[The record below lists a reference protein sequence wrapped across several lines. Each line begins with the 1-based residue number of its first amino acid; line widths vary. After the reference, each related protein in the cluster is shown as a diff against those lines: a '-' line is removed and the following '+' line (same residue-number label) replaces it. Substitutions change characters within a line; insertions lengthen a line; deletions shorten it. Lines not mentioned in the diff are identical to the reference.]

1 MSHSPLNQPH
11 AANLVADDLSASIDA
26 LPPRRGQDLFGAGGI
41 PIGRPGPVGHQHSR
55 TKSKTDFLDLAD
67 SSTRLG
73 TSPELNSRLEQKRAE
88 HELQRA
94 EQKRAFAAQM
104 RALEAQHES
113 EERELLGAAASA
125 PTTPPRSDSEV
136 DHILLGVSDTHRSH
150 LMNDAGTFG
159 NIGLAKGSFREF
171 ANNSKSVPASRR
183 HSGQDQ
189 DTLGLD
195 KLNLGINASSLAP
208 NPSNGASR
216 AHKGGVGTNDGPS
229 VTSFLFDDELDTDLH
244 QNTFG
249 GKYLQMNT
257 DDDKFPILVRR
268 DSFPGLLSASSAALD
283 LAPLAQTPP
292 RHSNLVRPTTTARGN
307 DWSPFDAPT
316 SYRPLPHSQE
326 SLADLDRGRLAPKP
340 QSSTSVSFHK
350 DARSS
355 PASDRGASPHLSR
368 VAHMNGGIVNRSTL
382 AVSRNS
388 TGMGAAPNVTSHP
401 SSQVITNGAMSTSPK
416 QEKKNSSLFPPSPV
430 DIHAA
435 LNKGFATSDL
445 GAMRS
450 PLTIGSAVSD
460 SGHFGAG
467 SFGLNGGNAMDA
479 NLNKFRSGPLKSA
492 NASTLSFGF
501 DTDSFDVGGGNGI
514 NGPLAAGKSRRDP
527 ETNRFANIR
536 LEDMQGDMFGL
547 CKDQHGCRFLQKK
560 LEEGDP
566 THRDMI
572 FAEIYPHFGEL
583 MTDAFGNY
591 LSQKLLEYSTDDQ
604 RDLLIESISGE
615 LVSIS
620 LNMHGTRA
628 AQKMIDFLST
638 QRQVQSLIVALNLN
652 VVTLIKDLN
661 GNHVIQKCL
670 NHLPPE
676 DNQFIYNAVAA
687 NCIEVATHRHGC
699 CVLQRCIDHASESQ
713 RIQLVT
719 EITYNSLTL
728 VQDPFGNYV
737 VQYVLDLN
745 DSRFIEAIVRQFL
758 GNVCALSMQ
767 KFSSN
772 VVEKCIRVSD
782 LSARRALVEELS
794 GRQQLERLL
803 RDSFAN
809 YVVQTALDYSEPQQR
824 AALVDNIRPILPL
837 IRNTPYGKRIQSKIQ
852 RENLDPLR
860 TGGAFQPPL
869 MSPGY
874 FLSSPHLAGNATHL
888 PHHVHSLIEGHR
900 GSHGPTFISSA
911 PGSSATAHPLLTNHH
926 HLPSQSQLGSPG
938 FAAPWSAS
946 SSNGPMHMNY
956 PGMTLNHD
964 HRANDYAPFM

>member
-1 MSHSPLNQPH
+1 M
-11 AANLVADDLSASIDA
+11 AEDLSASMDA
-26 LPPRRGQDLFGAGGI
+26 LPPRRGIGLFGAGGDLSI
-41 PIGRPGPVGHQHSR
+41 TKPSQTGHHSR

-67 SSTRLG
+67 STTRLG
-73 TSPELNSRLEQKRAE
+73 TSPEVNSRLEQKRAE
-88 HELQRA
+88 HERQRA
-94 EQKRAFAAQM
+94 EQKRVFAAQM

-113 EERELLGAAASA
+113 EERELLGVAASA
-125 PTTPPRSDSEV
+125 PTTPPRSDDDV
-136 DHILLGVSDTHRSH
+136 DQIIIGASDPNRQRLYH
-150 LMNDAGTFG
+150 DGGKFG
-159 NIGLAKGSFREF
+159 NIGISKLSSFREF

-183 HSGQDQ
+183 HSGQDKE
-189 DTLGLD
+189 TLGLD
-195 KLNLGINASSLAP
+195 KLGLGPDNPLSMSGSAKLAGRPTKSTTINNAA
-208 NPSNGASR
+208 
-216 AHKGGVGTNDGPS
+216 PS
-229 VTSFLFDDELDTDLH
+229 VTSFLFDDELETDLQH
-244 QNTFG
+244 ATFG

-268 DSFPGLLSASSAALD
+268 DSFPGMLSASSAALD

-292 RHSNLVRPTTTARGN
+292 RHVNLIRPTTTSRGT
-307 DWSPFDAPT
+307 DWSPFDSPNTYRPT
-316 SYRPLPHSQE
+316 PLPHLPNETIDTDRKRLLAQPQV
-326 SLADLDRGRLAPKP
+326 SLPSLHPDSRNSP
-340 QSSTSVSFHK
+340 VSE
-350 DARSS
+350 
-355 PASDRGASPHLSR
+355 RGASPRLARVTHLNGTSVSR
-368 VAHMNGGIVNRSTL
+368 TSSSLAGRKSSLVPVGASNGPTQPTPSVIVN
-382 AVSRNS
+382 
-388 TGMGAAPNVTSHP
+388 APISVTSQQDKKTSLIPTSAVDLHNVLGKNYSGKDFNP
-401 SSQVITNGAMSTSPK
+401 LRSSPLPLGSNTSDNGNFASATYGLNRNNPIDNSFGPYGS
-416 QEKKNSSLFPPSPV
+416 SSLGGT
-430 DIHAA
+430 
-435 LNKGFATSDL
+435 KTSSL
-445 GAMRS
+445 G
-450 PLTIGSAVSD
+450 
-460 SGHFGAG
+460 
-467 SFGLNGGNAMDA
+467 
-479 NLNKFRSGPLKSA
+479 
-492 NASTLSFGF
+492 FGF
-501 DTDSFDVGGGNGI
+501 ESPEGYVNGL
-514 NGPLAAGKSRRDP
+514 GPNSNNSQLYLGKARRDP

-536 LEDMQGDMFGL
+536 LEDIQGDMFGL

-572 FAEIYPHFGEL
+572 FSEIYPHFGEL

-628 AQKMIDFLST
+628 VQKMIDFLST
-638 QRQVQSLIVALNLN
+638 QRQVQSLMLALNMN

-713 RIQLVT
+713 RMQLVT

-782 LSARRALVEELS
+782 PAGRRALVEELS
-794 GRQQLERLL
+794 GRQILERLL

-809 YVVQTALDYSEPQQR
+809 YVVQTALDYSDPAQR
-824 AALVDNIRPILPL
+824 AQLVDNIRPILPM

-852 RENLDPLR
+852 RENLDSIR
-860 TGGAFQPPL
+860 GGADGRL
-869 MSPGY
+869 GSS
-874 FLSSPHLAGNATHL
+874 FLSANHVVGGASTL
-888 PHHVHSLIEGHR
+888 PLVQ
-900 GSHGPTFISSA
+900 
-911 PGSSATAHPLLTNHH
+911 HH
-926 HLPSQSQLGSPG
+926 HHNQLHPSSQSQLTSPG
-938 FAAPWSAS
+938 FTSPWSTSSLTGPIPVAYAGMSLGREHQTNAYAS
-946 SSNGPMHMNY
+946 
-956 PGMTLNHD
+956 
-964 HRANDYAPFM
+964 FM

>member
-1 MSHSPLNQPH
+1 MSHSPLHQP
-11 AANLVADDLSASIDA
+11 NPTSVMTDDLSASIDA

-41 PIGRPGPVGHQHSR
+41 PIGRPGPVGHHHSR

-67 SSTRLG
+67 STTRLG

-88 HELQRA
+88 HEVQRA
-94 EQKRAFAAQM
+94 EQKRVFAAQM

-136 DHILLGVSDTHRSH
+136 DHILLGASESHRSH
-150 LMNDAGTFG
+150 IINDPAKYG
-159 NIGLAKGSFREF
+159 NIGLPKGSFREF

-189 DTLGLD
+189 DSLGLD
-195 KLNLGINASSLAP
+195 KLSLGVNGSSIAPIAP
-208 NPSNGASR
+208 NGVARGNKA
-216 AHKGGVGTNDGPS
+216 GGGTNDGPS

-292 RHSNLVRPTTTARGN
+292 RHSNLVRQSTTARGN
-307 DWSPFDAPT
+307 DWSPFDSPSNFRT
-316 SYRPLPHSQE
+316 MPHSHE
-326 SLADLDRGRLAPKP
+326 SLADVDRGRLAPKP
-340 QSSTSVSFHK
+340 QSSTPVSFHK

-355 PASDRGASPHLSR
+355 PVSDRGASPHLNR
-368 VAHMNGGIVNRSTL
+368 VSHMNGGIANRSAL

-388 TGMGAAPNVTSHP
+388 TGTG
-401 SSQVITNGAMSTSPK
+401 SSSNGNA
-416 QEKKNSSLFPPSPV
+416 
-430 DIHAA
+430 H
-435 LNKGFATSDL
+435 
-445 GAMRS
+445 
-450 PLTIGSAVSD
+450 SD
-460 SGHFGAG
+460 SGRFGSG
-467 SFGLNGGNAMDA
+467 SFGLNGGNVIDS
-479 NLNKFRSGPLKSA
+479 NLNKFRSAPLKSA
-492 NASTLSFGF
+492 NAATLSFGF
-501 DTDSFDVGGGNGI
+501 DAADGFDVGGG
-514 NGPLAAGKSRRDP
+514 GPLSAGKSRRDP

-591 LSQKLLEYSTDDQ
+591 LSQKLLEYSSDDQ

-782 LSARRALVEELS
+782 LPARRALVEELS

-860 TGGAFQPPL
+860 TGGAFQPL

-874 FLSSPHLAGNATHL
+874 FLSSPHLAGSPAHM
-888 PHHVHSLIEGHR
+888 PHHVHNLIEGHR
-900 GSHGPTFISSA
+900 GSHGPTFMSSA
-911 PGSSATAHPLLTNHH
+911 PGSGAATHPLLTNHH
-926 HLPSQSQLGSPG
+926 HLSSQGQLASPG

-946 SSNGPMHMNY
+946 SANSPMHMNY
-956 PGMTLNHD
+956 PGMSLNHD

>member
-1 MSHSPLNQPH
+1 MSHSSLNQSH
-11 AANLVADDLSASIDA
+11 AASAAVDDLSASIDA

-125 PTTPPRSDSEV
+125 PTTPPRSESEV
-136 DHILLGVSDTHRSH
+136 DHILLGVSDAHRSQ
-150 LMNDAGTFG
+150 LINDSGKYG
-159 NIGLAKGSFREF
+159 NIGLPKGSFREY

-195 KLNLGINASSLAP
+195 KLNLGINPASLASHVP
-208 NPSNGASR
+208 NGHGR
-216 AHKGGVGTNDGPS
+216 VHKGGPGTNDGTS
-229 VTSFLFDDELDTDLH
+229 VTSFLFDDELETDLH

-292 RHSNLVRPTTTARGN
+292 RHSNLTRPIPTSRGT
-307 DWSPFDAPT
+307 DWSPFDSPNH
-316 SYRPLPHSQE
+316 YRPLTHSQE
-326 SLADLDRGRLAPKP
+326 SREVERGRLAAKP

-355 PASDRGASPHLSR
+355 PASDRAASPHVSR
-368 VAHMNGGIVNRSTL
+368 VAHISGGIVNRSAL

-388 TGMGAAPNVTSHP
+388 TGVSAGPNGSSH
-401 SSQVITNGAMSTSPK
+401 STSQVIANGSLSTSPK

-430 DIHAA
+430 DIRAA
-435 LNKGFATSDL
+435 LNKGFSASDL
-445 GAMRS
+445 NAMRS
-450 PLTIGSAVSD
+450 PLPIGSAVSD
-460 SGHFGAG
+460 SGHFGSG
-467 SFGLNGGNAMDA
+467 SFAVNGGSAIDP

-492 NASTLSFGF
+492 NATTLSFGF
-501 DTDSFDVGGGNGI
+501 DAADSFDNGL
-514 NGPLAAGKSRRDP
+514 NGSLSASKARRDP

-566 THRDMI
+566 SHRDMI
-572 FAEIYPHFGEL
+572 FTEIYPHFGEL

-860 TGGAFQPPL
+860 TGGAFQPSI

-874 FLSSPHLAGNATHL
+874 FLSSPHLAGNATHM

-900 GSHGPTFISSA
+900 GSHGPTFITSA
-911 PGSSATAHPLLTNHH
+911 PGTTATAHPLLTTHH
-926 HLPSQSQLGSPG
+926 HLSQSQLGSPG
-938 FAAPWSAS
+938 FAAPWSAT

-956 PGMTLNHD
+956 PGMALNHD
-964 HRANDYAPFM
+964 HRASEYAPFM